1 MSELHKVEW
10 GRVIFDEAHHLR
22 NRNTINHKAA
32 IALISP
38 SKWLVTGTPIQNSV
52 SDFYGLCAVLGME
65 QPFYVNTENKTKI
78 VRELILKRTKKIVG
92 IELPALKKHIVE
104 VEWESN
110 EERKLAED
118 IHAHLQF
125 SRSFMREENPFKTTG
140 MHHFAMLQRAKQTC
154 IDIGMLEKTLKDM
167 VELGLVEDDVFLW
180 EAMKYHSKINKVI
193 TTILER
199 KDNCRAKLVFCNYH
213 KEIDTVAKRLTDGG
227 MKVARFDGRTG
238 RAHRDELLTDTTI
251 DALVLQIRTG
261 CEGLN
266 LQQFSEVYFIS
277 PNWNPAIEDQAIA
290 RCHRIGQQCDTD
302 VFSFRMVAFDEEHIT
317 RTMYMYT
324 RDLQHV
330 KRIKMKTIENI
341 DEEQG
346 EKLENQCA
354 ICLEDQHDN
363 TSYNLECGHTFHS
376 ICVTTWFKDNAT
388 CPMCRSKN

>member
-1 MSELHKVEW
+1 M
-10 GRVIFDEAHHLR
+10 
-22 NRNTINHKAA
+22 
-32 IALISP
+32 
-38 SKWLVTGTPIQNSV
+38 
-52 SDFYGLCAVLGME
+52 
-65 QPFYVNTENKTKI
+65 
-78 VRELILKRTKKIVG
+78 
-92 IELPALKKHIVE
+92 
-104 VEWESN
+104 
-110 EERKLAED
+110 
-118 IHAHLQF
+118 
-125 SRSFMREENPFKTTG
+125 
-140 MHHFAMLQRAKQTC
+140 
-154 IDIGMLEKTLKDM
+154 
-167 VELGLVEDDVFLW
+167 
-180 EAMKYHSKINKVI
+180 
-193 TTILER
+193 
-199 KDNCRAKLVFCNYH
+199 
-213 KEIDTVAKRLTDGG
+213 
-227 MKVARFDGRTG
+227 ARFDGLTG
-238 RAHRDELLTDTTI
+238 RTHRDELLTDTTI

-290 RCHRIGQQCDTD
+290 RCHRIGKQCDTD

-317 RTMYMYT
+317 RTMDMYT